1 MQTEQQPLLLGGGG
15 QHHHHLHHHPLQQH
29 HSSVTVATAVS
40 VGAGPIVPS
49 SIPGPIRASAV
60 STSASGPINNG
71 TGSLCVGCGSPI
83 QDQYILR
90 VAPDLEWH
98 ASCLKCVECGV
109 LLDENCTCFV
119 RDGKTFC
126 RRDYVRLF
134 GAKCDKCGLGFS
146 RSDFVM
152 RAKSKIYHIE
162 CFRCALCQRQ
172 LVPGDEFAL
181 RDDGNLF
188 CKDDHDQTNNNSSN
202 NNNNN
207 NSSNQNNNNS
217 AHHHHQHG
225 HHGHHHHHSS
235 QTSSSLMLLEA
246 KSEHHNQ
253 SSNSSSGTVSFL
265 PISNS
270 SIKSHKSSSGR
281 HSRANSNDSHSD
293 SSDTCIT
300 TSTRK
305 ESGERSRGAVGSK
318 GERGMGGVGG
328 SGGVSGGGAG
338 SDGKPTRVRTVLNE
352 KQLHTLRTCYAAN
365 PRPDA
370 LMKEQLVEMTGLS
383 PRVIRVWFQNKRCK
397 DKKKAILMKQI
408 QQQEKDG
415 RKLGFGSMQGIPLIA
430 SSPVRHGESSP
441 GGGGGGVGGVGGGG
455 GNGGGGI
462 NPVEV
467 HAFAPP
473 WKALAEF
480 ALHNDLERI
489 DPSAPHFQQLINQ
502 MHGYDIHG
510 PPDHLSHHH
519 HHHPLQHHQQL
530 QHGHHHMG
538 GGAPM
543 EMGTM
548 VGGGGIHHAS
558 GIAHHIG
565 VGPLQ
570 HAHQQQQQQHD
581 PSDAFVQFLD
591 SDEDSMQ
598 HDGHSP

>member
-1 MQTEQQPLLLGGGG
+1 
-15 QHHHHLHHHPLQQH
+15 
-29 HSSVTVATAVS
+29 
-40 VGAGPIVPS
+40 
-49 SIPGPIRASAV
+49 
-60 STSASGPINNG
+60 
-71 TGSLCVGCGSPI
+71 CVGCGSPI

-98 ASCLKCVECGV
+98 ASCLKCVECGIF
-109 LLDENCTCFV
+109 LDENCTCFV

-188 CKDDHDQTNNNSSN
+188 CKDDHDQTNNN
-202 NNNNN
+202 NN
-207 NSSNQNNNNS
+207 NSSNQNNNNNNNN
-217 AHHHHQHG
+217 G
-225 HHGHHHHHSS
+225 G
-235 QTSSSLMLLEA
+235 
-246 KSEHHNQ
+246 
-253 SSNSSSGTVSFL
+253 
-265 PISNS
+265 
-270 SIKSHKSSSGR
+270 
-281 HSRANSNDSHSD
+281 
-293 SSDTCIT
+293 
-300 TSTRK
+300 
-305 ESGERSRGAVGSK
+305 
-318 GERGMGGVGG
+318 GMGGVGG
-328 SGGVSGGGAG
+328 SGGVSGGGGGG

-441 GGGGGGVGGVGGGG
+441 SGGSGV
-455 GNGGGGI
+455 
-462 NPVEV
+462 V

-502 MHGYDIHG
+502 VR
-510 PPDHLSHHH
+510 PNLKT
-519 HHHPLQHHQQL
+519 
-530 QHGHHHMG
+530 
-538 GGAPM
+538 APK
-543 EMGTM
+543 
-548 VGGGGIHHAS
+548 I
-558 GIAHHIG
+558 
-565 VGPLQ
+565 
-570 HAHQQQQQQHD
+570 
-581 PSDAFVQFLD
+581 
-591 SDEDSMQ
+591 
-598 HDGHSP
+598 